1 MSQQHP
7 IDLLRSLWRHRE
19 FRPGQEEI
27 INAVLS
33 GQDTV
38 ALLPTGGGKSI
49 CFQIPALMQDGICV
63 VISPLVALMTD
74 QVDRLAKLG
83 IRAMHLSGGISQNDL
98 VDQLD
103 NIRYGPY
110 KLLYLSPERLRQPIV
125 LEALR
130 KININLIAIDEAHC
144 ISQWGNDF
152 RPAYRDI
159 HQLRELHPDVA
170 ILALTATATPLV
182 LQDTIENLQLR
193 DPQVFKTSF
202 IRHNLAL
209 EMAQADDKLKALVNL
224 IENQKGLTI
233 VYVRSRRYTEELAS
247 KLAQHGIGAHYYH
260 GGLSRE
266 ERLDKA
272 RAWAREQ
279 TPVMVATNAFGMGID
294 QANVRSV
301 VHLQLPDSLESYYQE
316 AGRAGRDGELARAVI
331 LYNQTDKDL
340 AWDQFV
346 SAQPGVKEIK
356 VIYRQLSNYLQVAY
370 GEGSDREFP
379 FDFGD
384 FCQSYGF
391 PTHRAFAALKVLDRL
406 GLIRLNEQFGR
417 SSVIRFISSS
427 EELLDYFERNPE
439 ASLVGK
445 SILRMYGGSFE
456 TPVSLKLSQLSR
468 RLSVKED
475 RLVHILEQM
484 AKDGMLEL
492 NLQLTDA
499 TVTYLQPREDD
510 RGINPFNKEITDLIS
525 VKSSQLRAVYDYL
538 DTTHCLMRQLVSYF
552 GESTEKDCGLCTNCR
567 RPPQDHADE
576 TTIKQAVIME
586 LKEGP
591 SDSRD
596 LCEKLNFDEASILN
610 VLRVLLADGRIRVN
624 QLNQFETE

>member
-159 HQLRELHPDVA
+159 HQLRELHPGVA

-209 EMAQADDKLKALVNL
+209 EIAQADDKLKALVNL

-233 VYVRSRRYTEELAS
+233 VYVRSRRYTEELAL
-247 KLAQHGIGAHYYH
+247 KLARHGIGA
-260 GGLSRE
+260 
-266 ERLDKA
+266 
-272 RAWAREQ
+272 
-279 TPVMVATNAFGMGID
+279 
-294 QANVRSV
+294 
-301 VHLQLPDSLESYYQE
+301 
-316 AGRAGRDGELARAVI
+316 
-331 LYNQTDKDL
+331 
-340 AWDQFV
+340 
-346 SAQPGVKEIK
+346 
-356 VIYRQLSNYLQVAY
+356 
-370 GEGSDREFP
+370 
-379 FDFGD
+379 
-384 FCQSYGF
+384 
-391 PTHRAFAALKVLDRL
+391 
-406 GLIRLNEQFGR
+406 
-417 SSVIRFISSS
+417 
-427 EELLDYFERNPE
+427 
-439 ASLVGK
+439 
-445 SILRMYGGSFE
+445 
-456 TPVSLKLSQLSR
+456 
-468 RLSVKED
+468 
-475 RLVHILEQM
+475 
-484 AKDGMLEL
+484 
-492 NLQLTDA
+492 
-499 TVTYLQPREDD
+499 
-510 RGINPFNKEITDLIS
+510 
-525 VKSSQLRAVYDYL
+525 
-538 DTTHCLMRQLVSYF
+538 VSY
-552 GESTEKDCGLCTNCR
+552 THIR
-567 RPPQDHADE
+567 AHE
-576 TTIKQAVIME
+576 T
-586 LKEGP
+586 
-591 SDSRD
+591 
-596 LCEKLNFDEASILN
+596 
-610 VLRVLLADGRIRVN
+610 
-624 QLNQFETE
+624 